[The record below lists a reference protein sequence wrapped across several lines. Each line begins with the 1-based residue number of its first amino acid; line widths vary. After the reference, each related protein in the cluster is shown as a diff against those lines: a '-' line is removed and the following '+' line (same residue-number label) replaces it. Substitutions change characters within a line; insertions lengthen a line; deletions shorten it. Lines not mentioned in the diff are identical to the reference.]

1 MYQKEEGE
9 VCLMEIRTTIVCCYN
24 QKSIFNEMI
33 RSLNEQSEK
42 VEIIGINNSDGRF
55 SSCSAAFNS
64 VMDQIHTKYVIFSH
78 QDIIYNTDD
87 SLSHII
93 DYFEKID
100 SYDIVGVVGRS
111 SLTKE
116 RIGNIKQGRDKRR
129 AVSGKVEGIEKCDTV
144 DECFFGGYTEC
155 FKRYPFSEKLC
166 NGWHMYAVERCLAAL
181 ERGNKVYVVDADL
194 THLSGGK
201 TDHAYNVTF
210 YRISKR
216 YKATVKYL
224 ATTCEGAPTTMVLR
238 ELCYIKRELHVLKR
252 DFLQARGIR

>member
-1 MYQKEEGE
+1 
-9 VCLMEIRTTIVCCYN
+9 MEIRATIVCCYN
-24 QKSIFNEMI
+24 KKSVFDEMLH
-33 RSLNEQSEK
+33 SLKAQSEN
-42 VEIIGINNSDGRF
+42 VEIIEIDNSDGKF

-64 VMDQIHTKYVIFSH
+64 VMNQIHTKYVIFSH
-78 QDIIYNTDD
+78 QDIIYNTVD

-93 DYFEKID
+93 DYFEKIEP
-100 SYDIVGVVGRS
+100 YDIVGVVGRKS
-111 SLTKE
+111 SKE
-116 RIGNIKQGRDKRR
+116 RIGNIKQGKDKRQ

-155 FKRYPFSEKLC
+155 FIKYPFSEKLC
-166 NGWHMYAVERCLAAL
+166 NGWHMYAVERCLATL
-181 ERGNKVYVVDADL
+181 ERGNNVYVVDADL

-216 YKATVKYL
+216 YKTTVKYL
-224 ATTCEGAPTTMVLR
+224 ATTCEGAPTAMGLR
-238 ELCYIKRELHVLKR
+238 ELYYVKRELHVLKR